1 MYPLC
6 ISLIYASNYKF
17 CIFCCW
23 KKKSDLFIYEYFK
36 FDETYNDKYKCK
48 FSVKIDKKTLQ
59 LKDRN

>member
-1 MYPLC
+1 MYPHVFLWYTLR
-6 ISLIYASNYKF
+6 IINFVYSVVG
-17 CIFCCW
+17 